1 MEKDAHFGP
10 KIKLLSNAFEQM
22 LNQRLAAQNITSA
35 QSYFLHFLH
44 KKELQGVPVHS
55 KDIAEAFQLKH
66 STVSGI
72 LQRLE
77 ANDFLSFV
85 PDACD
90 HRLKCIVLSEKAHCG
105 QQMMRDA
112 FDRLEKRMLT
122 GFTEEEAALFYR
134 FLLRASDNIGTVLP
148 QEMKKRGNDDK

>member
-10 KIKLLSNAFEQM
+10 KIKLLSNAFEQT
-22 LNQRLAAQNITSA
+22 LNQKLAAQNITSA
-35 QSYFLHFLH
+35 QSYFLRFLH
-44 KKELQGVPVHS
+44 KKELRGVPVHS

-77 ANDFLSFV
+77 ANGFLSFA

-105 QQMMRDA
+105 QQMIREA
-112 FDRLEKRMLT
+112 FEHLEERMLT

-134 FLLRASDNIGTVLP
+134 FLLRASDNIGAILP
-148 QEMKKRGNDDK
+148 PDNEEKGE